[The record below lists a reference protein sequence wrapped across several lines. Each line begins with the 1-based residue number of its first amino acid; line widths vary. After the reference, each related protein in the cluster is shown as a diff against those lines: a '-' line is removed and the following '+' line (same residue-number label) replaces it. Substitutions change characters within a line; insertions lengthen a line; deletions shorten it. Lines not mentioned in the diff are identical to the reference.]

1 MAAVMGLRRL
11 MLGGAALAVAAAV
24 GIPAAS
30 VAAAKP
36 TIVIGATNFPEQAI
50 VANAY
55 GDVLQHAGYP
65 VQVKANLGT
74 RSVVEPALAH
84 GQLDIEPDYAGTL
97 LIFLNA
103 NDTAKA
109 DQLSTAIPALKKALA
124 PSGATVLNP
133 APAIDTNVFVVTR
146 ATAKKYH
153 LTTVSSLKKHAGS
166 FILGGPPEC
175 PTRPTCLLGLQKVYG
190 LKFLSFKSL
199 DEAGPIS
206 VAALK
211 QGQVQVVE
219 LFSSDGNVV
228 ENGFVALQDDK
239 HLQPA
244 DHVIPVIRKSV
255 DTPQVSS
262 LLNKLSAKLTTA
274 QLSKLNIEVN
284 GGQSPAAVAQQWVS
298 QQGLT

>member
-146 ATAKKYH
+146 ATAKTYH

-228 ENGFVALQDDK
+228 ENGFVA
-239 HLQPA
+239 
-244 DHVIPVIRKSV
+244 HVIPVIRKSV

>member
-1 MAAVMGLRRL
+1 MGFRRVVMGC
-11 MLGGAALAVAAAV
+11 AALAIAAAV

-30 VAAAKP
+30 AGAAKP

-97 LIFLNA
+97 LIFLDANA
-103 NDTAKA
+103 TKAA
-109 DQLSTAIPALKKALA
+109 DQLSTAVPALKKQLGSA
-124 PSGATVLNP
+124 GATVLNA
-133 APAIDTNVFVVTR
+133 APAIDSNVFVVTK
-146 ATAKKYH
+146 ATAQKYH
-153 LTTVSSLKKHAGS
+153 LKTVSDLKKHAGS

-175 PTRPTCLLGLQKVYG
+175 PTRPTCLLGLEHLYG

-211 QGQVQVVE
+211 QDQVQVVE

-228 ENGFVALQDDK
+228 QNGFVALQDNK

-244 DHVIPVIRKSV
+244 DYVIPVIRKSV
-255 DTPQVSS
+255 DTPQVAS

-298 QQGLT
+298 AQGLT